1 MKRNR
6 KKTFAYRPS
15 DQVISARSV
24 ISAVLGAAGLAGYY
38 FLLLK
43 SVDMKGNGSILLGAV
58 GWLFMGMAVLG
69 LFLAIQSFRDT
80 AAIMKWKVVGCISN
94 GMVLAFS
101 VILLI
106 LGIIK

>member
-15 DQVISARSV
+15 DQVISAKSV
-24 ISAVLGAAGLAGYY
+24 ISAVLGAAELAGYY

-43 SVDMKGNGSILLGAV
+43 SVEMKGNGSILLGAA

-69 LFLAIQSFRDT
+69 LFLSIQSFRDT
-80 AAIMKWKVVGCISN
+80 AAVMRWKVIGCISN

-106 LGIIK
+106 LGIVK